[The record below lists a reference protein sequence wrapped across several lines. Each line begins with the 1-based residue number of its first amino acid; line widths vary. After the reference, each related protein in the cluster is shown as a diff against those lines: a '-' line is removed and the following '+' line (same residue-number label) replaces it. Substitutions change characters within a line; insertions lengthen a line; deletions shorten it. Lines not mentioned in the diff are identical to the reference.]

1 MTRSLLPLLLLSALL
16 ITPQPVAAHIG
27 PPFPI
32 IENKKLGPVNVEL
45 WIHPDIG
52 SSVVFVVV
60 HPLPGQS
67 IPKDLKMEVGVQP
80 VSGRLKEALYGM
92 WRGDTQDYVQYNS
105 QVEFDRDE
113 MWKVHL
119 LVYSGGVTR
128 DAYATVEATPTLLG
142 SWELLFYTLP
152 FAGVGF
158 LWFKVAAK
166 KKKLRRQALAAAAQR
181 NNTGNQTRA

>member
-1 MTRSLLPLLLLSALL
+1 MTLSRLPLLLLAALFL
-16 ITPQPVAAHIG
+16 VPQQAPAHVG

-32 IENKKLGPVNVEL
+32 LENKKVGPVNVEL

-52 SSVVFVVV
+52 SSLVFVVV
-60 HPLPGQS
+60 HPLPGQT

-80 VSGRLKEALYGM
+80 ESGRLKEVLYGM
-92 WRGDTQDYVQYNS
+92 WRDNTQDYVQYNS

-119 LVYSGGVTR
+119 LVYSGGVTEH
-128 DAYATVEATPTLLG
+128 AYARVEATPTVLG
-142 SWELLFYTLP
+142 SWELLLYLLP
-152 FAGVGF
+152 FVGVGF

-166 KKKLRRQALAAAAQR
+166 RRQIRKRMA
-181 NNTGNQTRA
+181 RA

>member
-1 MTRSLLPLLLLSALL
+1 MTRSRLSLFLLSALL
-16 ITPQPVAAHIG
+16 LSPQPAPAHIG

-32 IENKKLGPVNVEL
+32 IENKNVGPVNVEL

-60 HPLPGQS
+60 HPLSGKT

-80 VSGRLKEALYGM
+80 ESGRLKEALYGM
-92 WRGDTQDYVQYNS
+92 WRDNTQDYVQYNS

-119 LVYSGGVTR
+119 LVYSGGVTEH
-128 DAYATVEATPTLLG
+128 AYARVEATPTVLG
-142 SWELLFYTLP
+142 SWELLLYILP
-152 FAGVGF
+152 FVGVGF

-166 KKKLRRQALAAAAQR
+166 RRQVRRRMA
-181 NNTGNQTRA
+181 RA

>member
-1 MTRSLLPLLLLSALL
+1 LLSALL
-16 ITPQPVAAHIG
+16 LIPPGAPAHIG

-32 IENKKLGPVNVEL
+32 IDKKNVGPVNVEL

-60 HPLPGQS
+60 HPQPGKT

-80 VSGRLKEALYGM
+80 ESGRLKEVLYGM
-92 WRGDTQDYVQYNS
+92 WRGDTPDFIQYNS

-119 LVYSGGVTR
+119 LVYSGGVTDHAWAR
-128 DAYATVEATPTLLG
+128 VEATPTILG
-142 SWELLFYTLP
+142 SWELLLYALP

-166 KKKLRRQALAAAAQR
+166 RRQIR
-181 NNTGNQTRA
+181 RRRARA

>member
-1 MTRSLLPLLLLSALL
+1 MTRSRIQLLLLSALL
-16 ITPQPVAAHIG
+16 LMPRPVPAHIG

-32 IENKKLGPVNVEL
+32 IENKNVGPVNVEL

-60 HPLPGQS
+60 HPQPGKT

-80 VSGRLKEALYGM
+80 ESGRLREVLYGM
-92 WRGDTQDYVQYNS
+92 WRDKTEDFVQYDS

-119 LVYSGGVTR
+119 LVYSGGVT
-128 DAYATVEATPTLLG
+128 DHAYARVEATPTILG
-142 SWELLFYTLP
+142 SWELLLYALP
-152 FAGVGF
+152 FVGIGF

-166 KKKLRRQALAAAAQR
+166 RRQIR
-181 NNTGNQTRA
+181 RRRARA

>member
-1 MTRSLLPLLLLSALL
+1 MMRSLLPLLLLSTLL
-16 ITPQPVAAHIG
+16 VAPPPAPAHIG

-32 IENKKLGPVNVEL
+32 IENHKIGCCTVEL

-60 HPLPGQS
+60 HPLPGQTV
-67 IPKDLKMEVGVQP
+67 PKDLKMEVGVQP
-80 VSGRLKEALYGM
+80 ESGRLKEVLYGM
-92 WRGDTQDYVQYNS
+92 WRNNEPDYVQYDG

-119 LVYSGGVTR
+119 LTYTGGVL
-128 DAYATVEATPTLLG
+128 DHSYARVEATPTIVG
-142 SWELLFYTLP
+142 SWELLWFAAP
-152 FAGVGF
+152 FILAGF

-166 KKKLRRQALAAAAQR
+166 RRQLRRRAA
-181 NNTGNQTRA
+181 NP

>member
-1 MTRSLLPLLLLSALL
+1 MTRSRLPLLLLAALTL
-16 ITPQPVAAHIG
+16 APLQAPAHIG

-32 IENKKLGPVNVEL
+32 LENKKVGPVNIEL

-52 SSVVFVVV
+52 SSVVFVIV
-60 HPLPGQS
+60 HPLPGQT

-80 VSGRLKEALYGM
+80 ESGRLKEVLYGM
-92 WRGDTQDYVQYNS
+92 WRDNTQDFIQYDS

-119 LVYSGGVTR
+119 LVYSGGVTEHAWAR
-128 DAYATVEATPTLLG
+128 VEATPTVLG
-142 SWELLFYTLP
+142 SWELLLYALP
-152 FAGVGF
+152 FVGVGF

-166 KKKLRRQALAAAAQR
+166 RRQIRKRMAGA
-181 NNTGNQTRA
+181 

>member
-1 MTRSLLPLLLLSALL
+1 MTRSRFPLLLLAALTL
-16 ITPQPVAAHIG
+16 APLQAPAHIG

-32 IENKKLGPVNVEL
+32 LENKKVGPVNIEL

-52 SSVVFVVV
+52 SSVVFVIV
-60 HPLPGQS
+60 HPLPGQT

-80 VSGRLKEALYGM
+80 ESGRLKEVLYGM
-92 WRGDTQDYVQYNS
+92 WRDNTQDFIQYDS

-119 LVYSGGVTR
+119 LVYSGGVTEHAWAR
-128 DAYATVEATPTLLG
+128 VEATPTVLG
-142 SWELLFYTLP
+142 SWELLLYALP
-152 FAGVGF
+152 FVGVGF

-166 KKKLRRQALAAAAQR
+166 RRQIRKRMAGA
-181 NNTGNQTRA
+181 

>member
-1 MTRSLLPLLLLSALL
+1 MTQSRLALFLVSVLLLIPRPA
-16 ITPQPVAAHIG
+16 PAHIG

-32 IENKKLGPVNVEL
+32 IENRTVGPVNVEL

-52 SSVVFVVV
+52 SSLVFVVA
-60 HPLPGQS
+60 HPLPGQT

-80 VSGRLKEALYGM
+80 ESGRLKEVLYGM
-92 WRGDTQDYVQYNS
+92 WRDTTQDYVQYDS

-119 LVYSGGVTR
+119 LVYSGGVTWHAFAR
-128 DAYATVEATPTLLG
+128 VEATPTVLG
-142 SWELLFYTLP
+142 SWELLLYILP

-166 KKKLRRQALAAAAQR
+166 RRQIRRRMA
-181 NNTGNQTRA
+181 RA